1 MFARHVSMHL
11 KPNTRLKPNTGA
23 EFTQTIENE
32 ILPLLRKQ
40 HGFRDEIVFVAPAS
54 GTEVVAISLWDKKE
68 DAEAYGRGSY
78 PEVLKAL
85 AKVVNG
91 TPEGL
96 NLEVANSTLQKTAA
110 RVAA

>member
-11 KPNTRLKPNTGA
+11 KPNTRA

-40 HGFRDEIVFVAPAS
+40 HGFQDEIVFGAPGS
-54 GTEVVAISLWDKKE
+54 GTEVVAISLWDQKE
-68 DAEAYGRGSY
+68 DAQAYHRGSY

-85 AKVVNG
+85 AKVVDG
-91 TPEGL
+91 TSEAR
-96 NLEVANSTLQKTAA
+96 NFEVASSTLQKTAA
-110 RVAA
+110 RVAAGRSW

>member
-1 MFARHVSMHL
+1 MFARHVTMHL
-11 KPNTRLKPNTGA
+11 KPNTRA

-40 HGFRDEIVFVAPAS
+40 HGFQDEIVFAAPGS
-54 GTEVVAISLWDKKE
+54 GTEGVAISLWDKKA
-68 DAEAYGRGSY
+68 DAEAYLRGSY

-85 AKVVNG
+85 AKVVDG
-91 TPEGL
+91 TPEVQ
-96 NLEVANSTLQKTAA
+96 NFEVAHSTLQPTTA

>member
-11 KPNTRLKPNTGA
+11 KPNTRV
-23 EFTQTIENE
+23 EFSQTIETE
-32 ILPLLRKQ
+32 ILPILRKQ
-40 HGFRDEIVFVAPAS
+40 HGFRDEIVFVAPGS

-68 DAEAYGRGSY
+68 DADVYLRSSY

-85 AKVVNG
+85 AKVVEG
-91 TPEGL
+91 TPDVR
-96 NLEVANSTLQKTAA
+96 NFEVANSTLQKTDV

>member
-11 KPNTRLKPNTGA
+11 KPNTRA
-23 EFTQTIENE
+23 EFTQAIENE

-40 HGFRDEIVFVAPAS
+40 HGFQDEIAFVATGS

-68 DAEAYGRGSY
+68 DAEAYHRGSY

-85 AKVVNG
+85 AKVVDG
-91 TPEGL
+91 TPEVQ
-96 NLEVANSTLQKTAA
+96 NFEVASSTLQKSAV

>member
-1 MFARHVSMHL
+1 MFARHVSMQL
-11 KPNTRLKPNTGA
+11 KPNTRA
-23 EFTQTIENE
+23 EFTQAIENE

-40 HGFRDEIVFVAPAS
+40 HGFQDEIAFVATGS

-68 DAEAYGRGSY
+68 DAEAYHRGSY

-85 AKVVNG
+85 AKVVDG
-91 TPEGL
+91 TPEVR
-96 NLEVANSTLQKTAA
+96 NFEVANSTLQKTAA

>member
-1 MFARHVSMHL
+1 MFARHVTMHL
-11 KPNTRLKPNTGA
+11 KPNTRA

-40 HGFRDEIVFVAPAS
+40 HGFQDEIVLVAPGS
-54 GTEVVAISLWDKKE
+54 GTEVVAISLWDRKD
-68 DAEAYGRGSY
+68 DAESYQRASY

-85 AKVVNG
+85 AKVVEG
-91 TPEGL
+91 TPEVREF
-96 NLEVANSTLQKTAA
+96 EVANSTLQNRPA